1 MNLDN
6 NLFIKAYQYLI
17 QANRVLIV
25 GHTNP
30 DSDAISS
37 VAVFIELCLKLNKD
51 YVAFCDNKSR
61 DSFDFLPYSEK
72 VISFKN
78 FDLDSFDLIII
89 VDCGSLSR
97 TTLEKEIDFNRE
109 NRKYKIIEFDHHP
122 KMDDYSDLEIRDP
135 EAASTTEI
143 LYYFFKINN
152 LNISKNIATCLLSGI
167 LTDTN
172 NFLYSSVKDK
182 TINIASELLNKGAQF
197 SKILEKL
204 NKKNFHSV
212 KIWGKALDNLYINE
226 KYNLAITVLS
236 YDDIKNYQY
245 SIFFEDEIFGEIAG
259 FLSNLSNIKTVL
271 FLREEEP
278 GLIKGSLRATAY
290 SQNINLSNF
299 AQILGGGGHEKA
311 SGFKI
316 KGNLLKSENGYWRIK

>member
-1 MNLDN
+1 MVLDN

-37 VAVFIELCLKLNKD
+37 VAIFIELCLYFKKD
-51 YVAFCDNKSR
+51 YVAFCDNKAK
-61 DSFDFLPYSEK
+61 DSFDFLPHSEK
-72 VISFKN
+72 IIKKNN
-78 FDLDSFDLIII
+78 FDIKTFDLVIV
-89 VDCGSLSR
+89 VDCGSLIR
-97 TTLEKEIDFNRE
+97 TTLEEEIKDSNRG
-109 NRKYKIIEFDHHP
+109 YKVIEFDHHP
-122 KMDDYSDLEIRDP
+122 KVDNYSDLEIRDP

-143 LYYFFKINN
+143 LYDFFKVNN
-152 LNISKNIATCLLSGI
+152 LNINKNIATCLLAGI

-197 SKILEKL
+197 SKILENL

-236 YDDIKNYQY
+236 HEDIKDYQD

-271 FLREEEP
+271 FLREAEQ
-278 GLIKGSLRATAY
+278 GIIKGSLRATAY
-290 SQNINLSNF
+290 SKDINLSDF
-299 AQILGGGGHEKA
+299 ARILGGGGHQKA
-311 SGFKI
+311 SGFTIEGHLLKTGDGYWKI
-316 KGNLLKSENGYWRIK
+316 K